1 MIYRSQEDL
10 HMVMWPLLVLLFASA
25 SRKCGIALSDA
36 WVKLSF
42 SERGAERDPAWGH
55 TDSGEDIC
63 HLLGPED
70 MGFFLTACR
79 AFFFFIFYF
88 FEEVFSGV
96 KVVK

>member
-1 MIYRSQEDL
+1 
-10 HMVMWPLLVLLFASA
+10 MVMWPLLVLLFAPA
-25 SRKCGIALSDA
+25 YRKCGIALSDA

-42 SERGAERDPAWGH
+42 PERGAERDPAWGH
-55 TDSGEDIC
+55 TDSGGGDIC

-70 MGFFLTACR
+70 IGFFPHRLSC
-79 AFFFFIFYF
+79 FLFLDFWIF